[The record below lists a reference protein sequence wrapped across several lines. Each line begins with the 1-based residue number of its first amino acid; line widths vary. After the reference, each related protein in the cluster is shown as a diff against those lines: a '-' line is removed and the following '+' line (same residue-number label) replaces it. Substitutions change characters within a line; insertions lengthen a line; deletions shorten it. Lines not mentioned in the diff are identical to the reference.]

1 MRVASSWTAGSRQP
15 FRLPTVFLLQEYCAV
30 DQTPVANEGDCS
42 QTSPVSRS
50 WTASL
55 LYEASRTNRSS
66 VLIGSPHAGDAIW
79 ALAGLAVSN
88 AAATTDIKAAKKP
101 LLMHLLLFAD
111 DVHPMRLATIGRY
124 ATAAVRAAAQSLG
137 HSRRVRSDEVLPAV
151 RGSGALMARPS
162 DWELRV
168 IVDGDTLLAERCE
181 RGSEAF
187 ALADEWRRR
196 MLDDGWRQVV
206 PSQRPAASGARR
218 PSAG

>member
-88 AAATTDIKAAKKP
+88 ATATTDIKAAKKP
-101 LLMHLLLFAD
+101 LLMHLLLFTD

-124 ATAAVRAAAQSLG
+124 ATAAVRAATLNRSGTLVASDLMKFYQQYGVLVRDG
-137 HSRRVRSDEVLPAV
+137 H
-151 RGSGALMARPS
+151 GAAR
-162 DWELRV
+162 
-168 IVDGDTLLAERCE
+168 DGNVCRA
-181 RGSEAF
+181 
-187 ALADEWRRR
+187 
-196 MLDDGWRQVV
+196 
-206 PSQRPAASGARR
+206 GAINLHE
-218 PSAG
+218 

>member
-1 MRVASSWTAGSRQP
+1 MTFLGTTRPDSLSDVGTLWTMRQVTHVAR
-15 FRLPTVFLLQEYCAV
+15 C
-30 DQTPVANEGDCS
+30 
-42 QTSPVSRS
+42 
-50 WTASL
+50 
-55 LYEASRTNRSS
+55 
-66 VLIGSPHAGDAIW
+66 
-79 ALAGLAVSN
+79 
-88 AAATTDIKAAKKP
+88 
-101 LLMHLLLFAD
+101 
-111 DVHPMRLATIGRY
+111 
-124 ATAAVRAAAQSLG
+124 
-137 HSRRVRSDEVLPAV
+137 
-151 RGSGALMARPS
+151 ALMARPS